1 VIQIEWHDPA
11 IPKDNLYIH
20 ASVSIDAFDQHLGI
34 FKFFVF
40 RIFAGASEQC
50 ILAHHAVWVDTVPR
64 LLTSTR
70 LDHDVGVFAAS
81 IKDRPDKPPYQE
93 LEEAW
98 ELIRAAHRLAGVDY

>member
-1 VIQIEWHDPA
+1 MIQIEWHDPA

-40 RIFAGASEQC
+40 RIFSGA
-50 ILAHHAVWVDTVPR
+50 AVWVDTVPR

-81 IKDRPDKPPYQE
+81 IKDRPDKPLYQE

-98 ELIRAAHRLAGVDY
+98 ELLRAAHRLAGVDY